1 MSLLKANGVQFG
13 QSGTATNNLT
23 LSVPS
28 SPNGTIKLARGNSG
42 ATTAD
47 VVNVDSSGNVG
58 VGTSSPSGKLHVS
71 GGANPQIV
79 FDDAASRTY
88 GIGVTSGAMSF
99 YDVTG
104 AGERLRIEA
113 NGRVGIGT
121 TSPNTSVKLHVET
134 ATGHPAFFVQSG
146 ASQTGL
152 AGIVIQKQDNNNTAS
167 QTYAV
172 FNFNA
177 GNSGGGGIQGNGA
190 TGVQFF
196 SSSDIRLKENISGL
210 ESQLEKIALLKP
222 SRFDLIEGQ
231 KNCVGLIA
239 QEVEEIYPDAVGEG
253 ANGYKTIGGISI
265 METRLIK
272 AIQELKAKND
282 ILEAKV
288 TALENK

>member
-1 MSLLKANGVQFG
+1 M
-13 QSGTATNNLT
+13 
-23 LSVPS
+23 
-28 SPNGTIKLARGNSG
+28 TITSIGN
-42 ATTAD
+42 
-47 VVNVDSSGNVG
+47 
-58 VGTSSPSGKLHVS
+58 
-71 GGANPQIV
+71 
-79 FDDAASRTY
+79 
-88 GIGVTSGAMSF
+88 
-99 YDVTG
+99 
-104 AGERLRIEA
+104 
-113 NGRVGIGT
+113 VGIGT
-121 TSPNTSVKLHVET
+121 TSPNAGVKLHVET
-134 ATGHPAFFVQSG
+134 AAGHPGYFVQSG

-152 AGIVIQKQDNNNTAS
+152 AGIVIQKQDNNNTTSQIYAS
-167 QTYAV
+167 

-190 TGVQFF
+190 TSVQFF

-210 ESQLEKIALLKP
+210 ESQLEKIALLKA

-288 TALENK
+288 TALEAA